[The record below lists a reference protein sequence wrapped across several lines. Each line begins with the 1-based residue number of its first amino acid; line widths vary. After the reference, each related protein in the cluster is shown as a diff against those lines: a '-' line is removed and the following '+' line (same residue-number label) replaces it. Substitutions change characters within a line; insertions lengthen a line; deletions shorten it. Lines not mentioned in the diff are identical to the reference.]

1 MACLV
6 VDSKCGHLHRHRHD
20 VHGAVHEAGLKLLVQ
35 IHKLF
40 PSKES
45 RAGEI
50 SGITRSKAFP
60 HPPPPTLK
68 LIGIMHKL
76 SWATALC
83 FHSTLLQAQLVG
95 MAELEGLGGTAGGR
109 LSNPSC

>member
-60 HPPPPTLK
+60 PPPPPHPQSDWYYAQIK
-68 LIGIMHKL
+68 LGNCALL
-76 SWATALC
+76 S
-83 FHSTLLQAQLVG
+83 
-95 MAELEGLGGTAGGR
+95 
-109 LSNPSC
+109 